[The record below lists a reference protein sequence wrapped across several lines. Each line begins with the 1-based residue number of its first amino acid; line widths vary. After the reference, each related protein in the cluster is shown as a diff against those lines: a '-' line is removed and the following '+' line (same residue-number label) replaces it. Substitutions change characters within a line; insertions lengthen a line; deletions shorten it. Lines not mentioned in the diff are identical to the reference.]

1 MSIQDEH
8 LTPDQ
13 WSELKKILLK
23 EERERID
30 KLEDNWTFPDGFS
43 EQVANVLPLAVD
55 KAEKK
60 NEDLTETLFPV
71 VEKSIYRSVK
81 TNIQPMADALF
92 PVMGPAIRKA
102 IQDAMRKTVES
113 LNQTLESSFTVKGIK
128 WRIQAKASGKSYAE
142 IVLRNTLKFRVE
154 QVFLIHR
161 NSGLLIAHESFSAAH
176 EDNTDLISSMLTAI
190 QDFVND
196 SFNRGEGQALESIQV
211 GSGSVWLEQS
221 PNVIL
226 AAVVEGDPPQSL
238 RDVMKET
245 LEEVHHRFG
254 RMLND
259 FDGDTTPYKPA
270 HRIIAQCLI
279 SEARED
285 TKKKGLS
292 PALLVA
298 ILLLLAIGGF
308 STFRGIQQHRWN
320 HIIKG
325 TKAQPG
331 LVVLNDERHGRIL
344 QAVVLKDRKAINPT
358 EKFVTTARWKA
369 DKVVNY
375 APGAFRDSIR
385 IYHKRWLPLFSRNRD
400 YIPDG
405 AVDLSQA
412 QLTRWGE
419 RRIQR
424 LTSKAAEKKGSDLS
438 PEEQFP
444 IQLGV
449 VMRLKH
455 TPVMVFEY
463 RPYVSDDPAFAIEKL
478 LERFPPNDSV
488 IRTEN
493 AWILYFSGKTDLERG
508 TATISLDKHFT
519 RFTGIAPLDWRDSIL
534 NSGLLE
540 SLYLPFDLSGLGAI
554 EEKLIPPL
562 QEELKTVRFQFAF
575 ASTTLNP
582 DDLPRVERMGI
593 QIASLDKLGRKF
605 NRTWTLKITGT
616 ADAVGSVEQRKM
628 YATNRAK
635 LFFEKYLPKVT
646 NVIYLENSWDPNNI
660 LPPELER
667 TVSFELFENKLP

>member
-1 MSIQDEH
+1 MALQDDH

-13 WSELKKILLK
+13 WSELKKILLT

-128 WRIQAKASGKSYAE
+128 WRIQAKATGKSYAE

-161 NSGLLIAHESFSAAH
+161 NSGLLIAHESFSAGH
-176 EDNTDLISSMLTAI
+176 DDNSDLISSMLTAI

-196 SFNRGEGQALESIQV
+196 SFNRGEGQSLESIQV

-226 AAVVEGDPPQSL
+226 AAVVEGDPPLSL

-254 RMLND
+254 RQLNE

-279 SEARED
+279 SEAREE

-298 ILLLLAIGGF
+298 ILLFLALGGF
-308 STFRGIQQHRWN
+308 VTFRSIQQHRWN
-320 HIIKG
+320 TIISE
-325 TKAQPG
+325 TRAQSG
-331 LVVLNDERHGRIL
+331 LVILSEGRQGRTLKADI
-344 QAVVLKDRKAINPT
+344 LKDRDAVNPA
-358 EKFVTTARWKA
+358 EMSVKPERWKA
-369 DKVVNY
+369 GKLMNY
-375 APGAFRDSIR
+375 APEAFKDSIR
-385 IYHKRWLPLFSRNRD
+385 IYRKRVLPLFSKNHS
-400 YIPDG
+400 YVPAG
-405 AVDLSQA
+405 SVDTQAA

-424 LTSKAAEKKGSDLS
+424 LTEKAAKRKGSELS
-438 PEEQFP
+438 ADEIFA

-455 TPVMVFEY
+455 TPVLVFNY
-463 RPYVSDDPAFAIEKL
+463 HPYQSDDPSFAIERL
-478 LERFPPNDSV
+478 LTKFPPNDSV
-488 IRTEN
+488 VRSGSH
-493 AWILYFSGKTDLERG
+493 WDLYFSGKTDLEKG
-508 TATISLDKHFT
+508 TARISLQKQKISL
-519 RFTGIAPLDWRDSIL
+519 TGVAPLDWSDS
-534 NSGLLE
+534 LL
-540 SLYLPFDLSGLGAI
+540 SSDLTDGMYLPLDLSQLGAI
-554 EEKLIPPL
+554 EEKLIAPL

-582 DDLPRVERMGI
+582 DDLPRVERMGT

-616 ADAVGSVEQRKM
+616 ADAVGSIEQRKK

-646 NVIYLENSWDPNNI
+646 NVIYQENSWDPNNI
-660 LPPELER
+660 LPPDLER